1 MTRTPLIAM
10 LFLTGCAT
18 LVNGTHETL
27 QIRTEPEEV
36 SFSIRDPDGRDVA
49 SGRTP
54 ASVHVARSSGF
65 FQPARYEL
73 HLSKPGYIPKT
84 TPISTRI
91 DAWWWID
98 WLLLV
103 PGFLVDPFTG
113 AMWDLEEPRI
123 QRLAPEIPFAPA
135 REGSKDREPPP

>member
-1 MTRTPLIAM
+1 MTRAALVAV

-27 QIRTEPEEV
+27 QIRTEPDGV
-36 SFSIRDPDGRDVA
+36 SFSVRDEDGREVA
-49 SGRTP
+49 SGQTP
-54 ASVHVARSSGF
+54 AAVTVSRSSGF

-73 HLSKPGYIPKT
+73 YLTKSGYIPKT

-98 WLLLV
+98 WLLFV
-103 PGFLVDPFTG
+103 PGLLVDPFTG
-113 AMWDLEEPRI
+113 AMWDLEDPRI
-123 QRLAPEIPFAPA
+123 QRLAPEVPFTP
-135 REGSKDREPPP
+135 SP